1 MKAPTLPL
9 RAIYMIKTFLKAK
22 ILYLIV
28 LLSYRFNRTKVV
40 GESNIEGLDSFILV
54 SWHGKVLGLM
64 EHMKHKGYFALVSQ
78 SRDGELITRIAKNF
92 GYNFFRGSSNK
103 GGKEAIKNMGNF
115 FRENTNAKIIITPD
129 GPTGPEHKVKP
140 GALILA
146 QNSGRPII
154 PMIVDVKNSWK
165 FKNWHTFYLSKP
177 FSKMRVVFGRPLY
190 FNKDEGIET
199 GTKKIEDALKK
210 VDKVASSHE

>member
-1 MKAPTLPL
+1 MKIPTLPL
-9 RAIYMIKTFLKAK
+9 RATYMIKTFLKAK

-28 LLSYRFNRTKVV
+28 LLSYRFNKTKVV

-103 GGKEAIKNMGNF
+103 GGKEAIKNMDNF

-154 PMIVDVKNSWK
+154 PLIVDVKNSWK

-177 FSKMRVVFGRPLY
+177 FSKMRVVFGEPLY
-190 FNKDEGIET
+190 FNKDEGVET
-199 GTKKIEDALKK
+199 GTQKIEGALKK
-210 VDKVASSHE
+210 VDRVASSHE

>member
-1 MKAPTLPL
+1 MKTPTLPL
-9 RAIYMIKTFLKAK
+9 RAIYMIKTFFKAK
-22 ILYLIV
+22 ILYLII
-28 LLSYRFNRTKVV
+28 LLSYRFNKTKVF
-40 GESNIEGLDSFILV
+40 GESNIEDLDSFILV

-64 EHMKHKGYFALVSQ
+64 EYMKHKGYFALVSQ

-103 GGKEAIKNMGNF
+103 GGKEAIKNMDNF

-146 QNSGRPII
+146 QNSSRPII
-154 PMIVDVKNSWK
+154 PIIVDVKKSWK
-165 FKNWHTFYLSKP
+165 FKNWHTFYFSKP
-177 FSKMRVVFGRPLY
+177 FSKMRVVFGEPLY
-190 FNKDEGIET
+190 FNKDESIET
-199 GTKKIEDALKK
+199 GTQKIEDALKK
-210 VDKVASSHE
+210 VDEVASNHE

>member
-1 MKAPTLPL
+1 M
-9 RAIYMIKTFLKAK
+9 
-22 ILYLIV
+22 
-28 LLSYRFNRTKVV
+28 
-40 GESNIEGLDSFILV
+40 V

-64 EHMKHKGYFALVSQ
+64 EYMKHKGYFALVSQ
-78 SRDGELITRIAKNF
+78 SRDGDIITRIAKNF

-103 GGKEAIKNMGNF
+103 GGKEAIKNMDDF
-115 FRENTNAKIIITPD
+115 FRENTDAKIIITPD

-140 GALILA
+140 GALILS

-177 FSKMRVVFGRPLY
+177 FSKMRVVFGEPLY
-190 FNKDEGIET
+190 FNKNESVET
-199 GTKKIEDALKK
+199 GTQKIEDALKK
-210 VDKVASSHE
+210 ADEVASNHE

>member
-1 MKAPTLPL
+1 MKTPTLPL

-28 LLSYRFNRTKVV
+28 LLSYRFNKTKVV

-78 SRDGELITRIAKNF
+78 SKDGELITRIAKNF

-103 GGKEAIKNMGNF
+103 GGKEAIKNMDNF

-177 FSKMRVVFGRPLY
+177 FSKMRVVFGEPLY
-190 FNKDEGIET
+190 FNKNEGIET
-199 GTKKIEDALKK
+199 GTQKIEDALKK
-210 VDKVASSHE
+210 IDEVASNHE

>member
-1 MKAPTLPL
+1 MKTPTLPL
-9 RAIYMIKTFLKAK
+9 RAIYMIKTFFKAK

-28 LLSYRFNRTKVV
+28 LLSYRFNKTKVV
-40 GESNIEGLDSFILV
+40 GESNIEGLDSYILV

-64 EHMKHKGYFALVSQ
+64 EHMKHKGYFALVSK

-103 GGKEAIKNMGNF
+103 GGKEAIKNMDNF

-210 VDKVASSHE
+210 VDKVASSYE

>member
-1 MKAPTLPL
+1 MKTLIILL
-9 RAIYMIKTFLKAK
+9 RAIYMIKIFFKAK
-22 ILYLIV
+22 ILYLII
-28 LLSYRFNRTKVV
+28 LLSYRFNRTKII
-40 GESNIEGLDSFILV
+40 GKNNIKSLDSFILV

-64 EHMKHKGYFALVSQ
+64 EYMKHKGYFALVSQ

-92 GYNFFRGSSNK
+92 GYNFFRGSSRK
-103 GGKEAIKNMGNF
+103 GGKEAIKNISGF
-115 FRENTNAKIIITPD
+115 FEENIDAKIIITPD

-140 GALILA
+140 GALILS

-177 FSKMRVVFGRPLY
+177 FSKMRVVFGEPLY
-190 FNKDEGIET
+190 FNKNESIEI
-199 GTKKIEDALKK
+199 GTQKIEDALNK
-210 VDKVASSHE
+210 VDKIASNHE